1 MLPVTSPS
9 LTPAEPLAEPTVE
22 GHSKQATHPNSTLKT
37 HQHYW
42 LLWLMLVTSAFLSGC
57 AQLGGVGKP
66 QHYDPNLDRTE
77 LLSTINNWQIKG
89 QIAFIQPS
97 KREKASIFWQHDE
110 SSQSLNLTT
119 YLGINVMSLESVN
132 GIHQLT
138 IDGKDYQTR
147 NLDQLIWQLTGL
159 TFPSDALTY
168 WVKAVPYSESDEIN
182 LSAENQLPATI
193 TSYYN
198 NQQWHVQYSRYQEFQ
213 GVQLPTSILIKQQ
226 GLTIKLAIRQWQI

>member
-1 MLPVTSPS
+1 M
-9 LTPAEPLAEPTVE
+9 
-22 GHSKQATHPNSTLKT
+22 GKT
-37 HQHYW
+37 EQQHW
-42 LLWLMLVTSAFLSGC
+42 LIWLMLILSTFLSGC
-57 AQLGGVGKP
+57 AQLGSGGKP
-66 QHYDPNLDRTE
+66 QHYDPHLDRTA
-77 LLSTINNWQIKG
+77 LLSTIDNWQIKG

-110 SSQSLNLTT
+110 TRQSLNLTT

-132 GIHQLT
+132 GVHQLT

-168 WVKAVPYSESDEIN
+168 WIKAIPYSESDEIT
-182 LSAENQLPATI
+182 LSAENQLPARI

-198 NQQWHVQYSRYQEFQ
+198 NQQWRVQFSRYQEFQ